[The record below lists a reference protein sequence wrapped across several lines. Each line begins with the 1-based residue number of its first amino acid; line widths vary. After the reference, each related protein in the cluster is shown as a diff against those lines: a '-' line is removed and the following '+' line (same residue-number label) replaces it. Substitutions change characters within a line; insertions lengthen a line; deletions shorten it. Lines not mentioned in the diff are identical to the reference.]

1 MGVLLA
7 FLYVVIG
14 AIVAFCLRYLHLKA
28 GGTCY
33 DDSFDCVMI
42 GIFWPV
48 AAPFAFA
55 IHFAEEMNRRK

>member
-1 MGVLLA
+1 MSVLLA

-14 AIVAFCLRYLHLKA
+14 AIVAFGLYYLRLKA
-28 GGTCY
+28 GRRYC
-33 DDSFDCVMI
+33 DDSFTCVMV

-55 IHFAEEMNRRK
+55 IYFAEEMNRRK

>member
-14 AIVAFCLRYLHLKA
+14 AIVAFGLYYLHLKV
-28 GGTCY
+28 GRTRY
-33 DDSFDCVMI
+33 NDSFDCVMV

>member
-1 MGVLLA
+1 MGVLLL

-14 AIVAFCLRYLHLKA
+14 AIVAFGLYYSRLKA
-28 GGTCY
+28 GRRCHG
-33 DDSFDCVMI
+33 DSFDCVMV

-55 IHFAEEMNRRK
+55 IYLAEEMNRKK